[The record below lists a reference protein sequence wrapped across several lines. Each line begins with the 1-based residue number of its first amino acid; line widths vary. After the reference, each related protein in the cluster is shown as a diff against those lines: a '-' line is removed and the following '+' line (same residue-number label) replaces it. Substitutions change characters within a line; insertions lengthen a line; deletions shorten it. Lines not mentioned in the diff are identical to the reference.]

1 MSAAKKQVLIP
12 VEDLYEDLE
21 LHYPRLRLIEAGA
34 AVTVAGTGA
43 ASFAGKKGY
52 PCKPDAHLRD
62 LRSGTFDAVVV
73 PGGFAPDKLRVDP
86 DCLRLVQDA
95 FARGALVAAICH
107 AGWVPISAGIVK
119 GKKMTS
125 VDRLRDDLV
134 NAGAAWEDSEV
145 VIDGNL
151 ITSRTPEDLPAFMRA
166 ILGWFAE
173 R

>member
-1 MSAAKKQVLIP
+1 MTAEKKKILIP

-34 AVTVAGTGA
+34 SVTVAGTGA

-52 PCKPDAHLRD
+52 PVKPDAQLKD
-62 LRSGTFDAVVV
+62 LKSGVFDAVVI

-86 DCLRLVQDA
+86 DCLRLVKDA
-95 FARGALVAAICH
+95 FQRGALIAAICH

-119 GKKMTS
+119 GKRMTS

-134 NAGAAWEDSEV
+134 NAGAKWEDREV
-145 VIDGNL
+145 VVDGNL
-151 ITSRTPEDLPAFMRA
+151 ISSRTPADLPAFMKA